1 MEAALQK
8 RASKAQRACTL
19 ADHLWHLLAPA
30 VLCVRRHGR
39 HKGSEWR
46 LADPKSARQIA
57 LAQRNMAKE
66 IIYFSSLA
74 AWTMYAVT

>member
-19 ADHLWHLLAPA
+19 AGHLWHLLAPA

-57 LAQRNMAKE
+57 LAQNSMAKE
-66 IIYFSSLA
+66 MVQFFSMTA
-74 AWTMYAVT
+74 GTKYAVT